1 MLSPMVKD
9 IKEELEKGKRYHA
22 ASKEEKKILDNK
34 LFREN
39 KPIDNSSKDFIDD
52 ITESSGEILKSIK
65 KGISSLPRNFNKKTH
80 KETIKKKQ
88 ISDMSQEELI
98 NEIAETKKKS
108 LSSKQLI
115 GGCIGVVAYIIL
127 KEIGGWG
134 WHYGDIIGL
143 VLLAFLPGAIFIG
156 GILEDGV

>member
-1 MLSPMVKD
+1 MVSPMVKD

-65 KGISSLPRNFNKKTH
+65 KGISS
-80 KETIKKKQ
+80 
-88 ISDMSQEELI
+88 
-98 NEIAETKKKS
+98 
-108 LSSKQLI
+108 
-115 GGCIGVVAYIIL
+115 
-127 KEIGGWG
+127 
-134 WHYGDIIGL
+134 
-143 VLLAFLPGAIFIG
+143 
-156 GILEDGV
+156 

>member
-98 NEIAETKKKS
+98 NEIAETKYKS
-108 LSSKQLI
+108 ISPKQLI
-115 GGCIGVVAYIIL
+115 GGSYAPIL
-127 KEIGGWG
+127 TKSAKI
-134 WHYGDIIGL
+134 L
-143 VLLAFLPGAIFIG
+143 SLLFANATFKSSRVSLSAG
-156 GILEDGV
+156 GILISEQLQASQSG